1 MPRSPRLTQ
10 LWFLYP
16 LVIVTPLALLGW
28 FDPILV
34 NPGRYLELLFASLLL
49 IVLTISLILLALAG
63 QRSYL
68 WHYLHEKRWSKIGF
82 VLVQLAAL
90 LLMAPPAMALG
101 IPSLLHRLGS
111 QPAEQVV
118 TVVGKHARYEA
129 PLGCAGK
136 LYIAEYDHL
145 LNDSLCDL
153 PYELW
158 ATAKRD
164 DTLLLTGERSLLGFK
179 PLLIS
184 LRNPN
189 GVETTSGLPLFTDG
203 SPVVEE
209 K

>member
-16 LVIVTPLALLGW
+16 LAIVTPLALLGW

-68 WHYLHEKRWSKIGF
+68 WHYLHEKRRSKTGF

-90 LLMAPPAMALG
+90 LLLAPPAMALG
-101 IPSLLHRLGS
+101 VPSLLHRLGA

-118 TVVGKHARYEA
+118 TVVDKRARYEA

-158 ATAKRD
+158 TSANRD
-164 DTLLLTGERSLLGFK
+164 DTLVLTGERSLLGFK
-179 PLLIS
+179 PIRIS
-184 LRNPN
+184 LKHPN
-189 GVETTSGLPLFTDG
+189 GVEATSGLPLFSEG
-203 SPVVEE
+203 SPAVEE